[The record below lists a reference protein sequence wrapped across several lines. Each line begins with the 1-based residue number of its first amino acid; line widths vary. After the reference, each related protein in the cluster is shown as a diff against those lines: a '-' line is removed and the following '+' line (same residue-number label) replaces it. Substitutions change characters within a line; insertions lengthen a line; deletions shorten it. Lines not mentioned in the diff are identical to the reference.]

1 MLVQRRGKGRLRLVE
16 QHEHG
21 LISGELARV
30 WAVGA
35 EGDGL
40 PDTVVLATAL
50 HDLGWRALDARPKLD
65 PDTGLP
71 HDFMTFPLAEKYRAA
86 AEGIDRVAELHPYA
100 GVLVS
105 LHYSELGK
113 ENAPV
118 EFLEHEEERR
128 FELLDLLGEEAP
140 SGGRL
145 RGDLAHLQLLDHLSL
160 FLCLASP
167 EAEEGTVPRW
177 LSGEAFRPVEGYG
190 ALRARWTDP
199 ETVQVTPYPF
209 RVDPLAVDVPVRD
222 VAGAPFA
229 SQAELDAALAQAEDD
244 TQVVELTSGA

>member
-1 MLVQRRGKGRLRLVE
+1 MLVQQRGRGRLRLVE

-21 LISGELARV
+21 LISGELARL
-30 WAVGA
+30 WIVGA
-35 EGDGL
+35 QGGGL
-40 PDTVVLATAL
+40 PETVVLATAL
-50 HDLGWRALDARPKLD
+50 HDLGWRSLDAHPRLD

-71 HDFMTFPLAEKYRAA
+71 HDFITFPLVEKYRAA

-118 EFLEHEEERR
+118 EFLENEKERR

-140 SGGRL
+140 SGGRI
-145 RGDLAHLQLLDHLSL
+145 RDDLAHLQLLDHLSL

-167 EAEEGTVPRW
+167 EAENGTVPRW
-177 LSGEAFRPVEGYG
+177 LSGEAFQPVDGYG
-190 ALRARWTDP
+190 ALRARWTDS
-199 ETVQVTPYPF
+199 ETVQVIPFPF
-209 RVDPLAVDVPVRD
+209 RADPLAVEVPVRH
-222 VAGAPFA
+222 ATGAPFT
-229 SQAELDAALAQAEDD
+229 SQAELDTAMALGGDD
-244 TQVVELTSGA
+244 TLVVELTSGA